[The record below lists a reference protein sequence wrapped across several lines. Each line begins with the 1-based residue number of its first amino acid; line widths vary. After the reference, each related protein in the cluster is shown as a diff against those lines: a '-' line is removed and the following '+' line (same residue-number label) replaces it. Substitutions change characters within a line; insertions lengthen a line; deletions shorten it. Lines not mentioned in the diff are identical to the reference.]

1 MSTPGSERR
10 RRIASYRKGFEA
22 GHAAALSPAEPV
34 AYLRLGEPEPV
45 LNVPFGAMW
54 ISDKDDPRS
63 FPVFAAPQ
71 PKAPSVLG
79 GLDLDE
85 ISLGAV
91 SLIGSRLFQH
101 NLRLAHGHSQKLPDA
116 LTEAEQ
122 AKEIAGWQLII
133 RDALLSLTEAAAPTA
148 KVETTAPA
156 SLFPSSGGE
165 ATLAPTD
172 QTSFHDSAKTSVSG
186 HDPQALNDDQV
197 DAVLQL
203 IERRLCIIWS
213 QVGAR
218 EAFANELRLLEPP
231 AAEDQVL
238 CIACDIP
245 FEDGDMVYW
254 CSDDTGHIH
263 ADCCGPERESYVN
276 PDGSPLKDDE
286 PIPQPFA
293 WRA

>member
-1 MSTPGSERR
+1 MSTPGSNLRR
-10 RRIASYRKGFEA
+10 GKATYRKGFEDGVKA
-22 GHAAALSPAEPV
+22 SFSQARFNVAHDDENGHTYIVCVDWLTREAAESVAREYRERYVGQPFPNGKGHYKISNVRIVAEFRSVDWRSFFEQSQQAAAS
-34 AYLRLGEPEPV
+34 
-45 LNVPFGAMW
+45 
-54 ISDKDDPRS
+54 
-63 FPVFAAPQ
+63 
-71 PKAPSVLG
+71 
-79 GLDLDE
+79 
-85 ISLGAV
+85 
-91 SLIGSRLFQH
+91 
-101 NLRLAHGHSQKLPDA
+101 
-116 LTEAEQ
+116 
-122 AKEIAGWQLII
+122 
-133 RDALLSLTEAAAPTA
+133 TA

-231 AAEDQVL
+231 AAEDQEL
-238 CIACDIP
+238 CVACDIP